1 METTAQKLIGRY
13 TYAKDRRRMFDIMWQ
28 DVSDYVLPY
37 RGGFTRQYVDGE
49 TLYERVYDP
58 TAIDALEVA
67 ASGIYTNAVNPSSRW
82 LQLKIQ
88 NTELMNQK
96 EIKEWL
102 NTCSEIIQS
111 SIDVN
116 LAMAMIENFKDWL
129 GYGMCALFIQEEDS
143 LAVPYSGTAYPLNSI
158 YCDVDYRNKINT
170 VFRVFDLSYAQ
181 AEEQF
186 GSKLPKDL
194 RSKYSNDP
202 NNAQCKLKFLHC
214 IERKR
219 NRNTSGKTSS
229 DMPWASYYISL
240 DTKEIIDQ
248 GGFQENPYIIPR
260 FSVMPGE
267 IYGRGPML
275 KALPTV
281 KSLNLKVKNQL
292 DASNMAIRPPMDVP
306 EEAYI
311 TPLRLLPG
319 AKNMNQDPSGRKA
332 TPINVVG
339 DLNITYNDIQE
350 DRQNIRTMMY
360 NDLLKLPLQNRM
372 TTLEVDWRKQDQ
384 LAMLG
389 PFFVRLE
396 QEYFDA
402 LVERVAGIYFRNA
415 LLPEVPVS
423 LPEGTELIISYDSPL
438 ARALKSSNVRA
449 IDNTLSYIGSIV
461 QLYPEILDNY
471 DFDAMSRARSE
482 DSGFPLAYM
491 RSEEDVAKLREERQ
505 QAAQQAEQ
513 GQQAVSSMDQAS
525 KLAQAVNTVGNTPG
539 MEGVTQQLAQA
550 LQQNMT
556 ENEEQDQEETD
567 E

>member
-1 METTAQKLIGRY
+1 
-13 TYAKDRRRMFDIMWQ
+13 MFDIMWQ

-37 RGGFTRQYVDGE
+37 RGGFTRQYIDGE
-49 TLYERVYDP
+49 ALYENVYDP

-82 LQLKIQ
+82 LQLKVQ
-88 NTELMNQK
+88 DSELMKQK
-96 EIKEWL
+96 EVKEWL
-102 NTCSEIIQS
+102 NTCSEVVQS
-111 SIDVN
+111 SIDIN
-116 LAMAMIENFKDWL
+116 LAMPMIENFKDWL

-143 LAVPYSGTAYPLNSI
+143 LSIPYSGTAYPLNSI
-158 YCDVDYRNKINT
+158 YCDVDYKNKINT
-170 VFRVFDLSYAQ
+170 VFRVFELTFAQ

-186 GSKLPKDL
+186 GNKLPTDL
-194 RSKYSNDP
+194 RNKYNTQSGEN
-202 NNAQCKLKFLHC
+202 QSKLKFLHC
-214 IERKR
+214 VERR
-219 NRNTSGKTSS
+219 VNRNPSKDTVK

-240 DTKEIIDQ
+240 DTQAIIDE

-319 AKNMNQDPSGRKA
+319 AKNLNQDPSGRKA

-339 DLNITYNDIQE
+339 DLNVTFADIQA
-350 DRQNIRTMMY
+350 DRENIRTMMY
-360 NDLLKLPLQNRM
+360 NDLLKLPLQDRM

-402 LVERVAGIYFRNA
+402 LVERVTGIYLRKG
-415 LLPEVPVS
+415 LLPPLPVTIE
-423 LPEGTELIISYDSPL
+423 PGTEILISYDSPL

-449 IDNTLSYIGSIV
+449 IDNTIAYIGQVIGI
-461 QLYPEILDNY
+461 QPDILDNY
-471 DFDAMSRARSE
+471 DLDAIARARSE

-491 RSEEDVAKLREERQ
+491 RSADDVAKIREERQ
-505 QAAQQAEQ
+505 QAQQQASQGEQ
-513 GQQAVSSMDQAS
+513 SNSALNQMTQMS
-525 KLAQAVNTVGNTPG
+525 QAVNSIGNTPG
-539 MEGVTQQLAQA
+539 MNGLTEQLSQMIQQAIA
-550 LQQNMT
+550 DKQQNQEE
-556 ENEEQDQEETD
+556 ENE
-567 E
+567 